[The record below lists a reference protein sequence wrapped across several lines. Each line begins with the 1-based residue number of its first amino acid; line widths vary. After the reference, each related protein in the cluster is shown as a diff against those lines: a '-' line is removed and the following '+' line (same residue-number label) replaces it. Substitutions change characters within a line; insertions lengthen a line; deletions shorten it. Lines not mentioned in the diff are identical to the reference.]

1 MKEIEEKLAELQGQ
15 HSDLTRS
22 YEALQ
27 VEYASVKQEL
37 DLLRRRH
44 ESHSPEGSYVASSIR
59 EWEECRTEPTDP
71 LLFDVSAF
79 CYEPEDEG
87 EQKGERG

>member
-37 DLLRRRH
+37 DQLRRKH
-44 ESHSPEGSYVASSIR
+44 ESHSPEGSSYAASSIR
-59 EWEECRTEPTDP
+59 EWEECRDGTH
-71 LLFDVSAF
+71 
-79 CYEPEDEG
+79 
-87 EQKGERG
+87 